1 MSAVQEILK
10 TKMCR
15 DTTSIVME
23 YLCGNQDYWKGEY
36 KKNVVAELDQYFS
49 LVPIECI
56 INAMKGRKNILKMRR
71 KSNNIKKH
79 IGEILSFHPT
89 HDIYFQLRVKKI
101 TDKQKL
107 VLEFPSGKKK
117 YAKIIKQHNHSFIY
131 FTHRGRR
138 FIFSFYDAES
148 YYSETLKYANEEDFI
163 NEHIRILRIDMEGL
177 TAVTAMN
184 IYVNRRS

>member
-15 DTTSIVME
+15 DTASIVME

-56 INAMKGRKNILKMRR
+56 INAMKGRKRILKMRR

-89 HDIYFQLRVKKI
+89 HEIRFECQVEKI
-101 TDKQKL
+101 TDTQKL
-107 VLEFPSGKKK
+107 VLRFPTGKKK
-117 YAKIIKQHNHSFIY
+117 YAKIIKQEDNSFIY

-138 FIFSFYDAES
+138 FVFSFYDQEN
-148 YYSETLKYANEEDFI
+148 YYSEPIKYWREKDFLNHYI
-163 NEHIRILRIDMEGL
+163 SPQYL
-177 TAVTAMN
+177 TSIFRN
-184 IYVNRRS
+184 